1 MDAKEALA
9 AVGMAQGGDEHLAVK
24 FFIEPLKN
32 EARSAQEGRPIFEDV
47 EWISIMAPGSRN
59 EVRRP
64 SRPGDVERFPQHYA
78 RFKAREEQEVLD
90 GTPLT
95 EWTGITR
102 SQAEEL
108 KFWNIRTVEQLAACS
123 DQNTQ
128 NFKGLVTLKQSA
140 QQYLDAASGN
150 DEKYEE
156 LIAMNKALMA
166 RIEELEAKPKRKR
179 RTKAEMEAD
188 KAETE

>member
-24 FFIEPLKN
+24 FFVEPLKN